1 MEDLFVLGSGPVS
14 EQESV
19 EMPFDLLAPI
29 LSNHF
34 DEFGYMIFDL
44 AVACE
49 LTSCYSILP
58 SLDGVMIVVDA
69 GKIDRKQI
77 CRAKQKLA
85 ACGSELVGLVIN
97 QA

>member
-1 MEDLFVLGSGPVS
+1 MDDLFVLGSGHIS

-19 EMPFDLLAPI
+19 ELPFDLLDPI
-29 LSNHF
+29 LNNNF
-34 DEFGYMIFDL
+34 DEFGYLVFDL
-44 AVACE
+44 PVACD

-69 GKIDRKQI
+69 DKIDRKQI
-77 CRAKQKLA
+77 CRAKQKLTG
-85 ACGSELVGLVIN
+85 CDSELIGLVIN